1 MQNRLYFY
9 TLAAKDEEIKSSVDN
24 FFNEISVNIFNK
36 RCTRPP
42 HLKLQTTGHY
52 SCRVFN
58 E

>member
-9 TLAAKDEEIKSSVDN
+9 TLAEKDEEIKSSVDN

-42 HLKLQTTGHY
+42 HLKLQTTGDG
-52 SCRVFN
+52 N
-58 E
+58 